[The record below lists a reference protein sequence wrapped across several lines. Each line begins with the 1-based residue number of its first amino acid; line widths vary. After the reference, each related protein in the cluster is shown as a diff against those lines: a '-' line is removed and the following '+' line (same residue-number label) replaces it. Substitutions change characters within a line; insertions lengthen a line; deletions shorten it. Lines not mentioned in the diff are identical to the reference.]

1 MFHLRRGRNI
11 RLRRMRPYIDMDN
24 MPEIIYTEQRKGRKA
39 RIMRTSAI
47 RNICAAFVLIGI
59 LSGCVPP
66 AEKAPPKLADYHN
79 KMGMAYLNEGKTQL
93 AFVEFQKAV
102 QIEPNNKD
110 IAYNLGIVY
119 LQLEDNENAKQYFLK
134 AVKLDPKFA
143 DAYNNLGVT
152 YMQLGQWRDAVE
164 AFQKALANLLYRT
177 PEKAFYSMGM
187 SYYRLAEYEKAVDA
201 FKDSIRRDN
210 TFVLP
215 YYGMALAY
223 NKLERLGDAAE
234 MMDRAIMIDPNYQGN
249 RDRKV
254 ADMKERLYSAK
265 GEEEKDLRDYLEI
278 MQY

>member
-1 MFHLRRGRNI
+1 
-11 RLRRMRPYIDMDN
+11 
-24 MPEIIYTEQRKGRKA
+24 MPEIIYTEQKKRRKA
-39 RIMRTSAI
+39 RTMRTSAI
-47 RNICAAFVLIGI
+47 RHICAVFVLIGI
-59 LSGCVPP
+59 LNGC
-66 AEKAPPKLADYHN
+66 APSVEVAPQKQADYHN
-79 KMGMAYLNEGKTQL
+79 KMGMAYLNEGKIQF

-102 QIEPNNKD
+102 QIEPNNKE
-110 IAYNLGIVY
+110 IVYNLGIVY

-152 YMQLGQWRDAVE
+152 YMQLGQWRDAVG

-187 SYYRLAEYEKAVDA
+187 SYYRLGEYEKAVDA

-210 TFVLP
+210 TFVFS

-234 MMDRAIMIDPNYQGN
+234 IMDRAILADPNYQGN
-249 RDRKV
+249 RDKKV
-254 ADMKERLYSAK
+254 ADMKERLYTAK
-265 GEEEKDLRDYLEI
+265 GEEEQDLRDWLEI

>member
-1 MFHLRRGRNI
+1 
-11 RLRRMRPYIDMDN
+11 MDN
-24 MPEIIYTEQRKGRKA
+24 MPAIIYTEQRKVRKA
-39 RIMRTSAI
+39 RTMRNSTI
-47 RNICAAFVLIGI
+47 RILCTAFILCGI

-66 AEKAPPKLADYHN
+66 AEKAPQKQAEYHN
-79 KMGMAYLNEGKTQL
+79 KMGMAYLNEGKIQL

-102 QIEPNNKD
+102 QIEPDNKD
-110 IAYNLGIVY
+110 IDYNLGIVY

-152 YMQLGQWRDAVE
+152 YMQLGQWRDAVG

-187 SYYRLAEYEKAVDA
+187 SYYRLGEYKKAVDS

-223 NKLERLGDAAE
+223 NKLERFGDAAE
-234 MMDRAIMIDPNYQGN
+234 MLDRAIIVDPGYQGS
-249 RDRKV
+249 RDKKV
-254 ADMKERLYSAK
+254 DDMKGRLYTTK
-265 GEEEKDLRDYLEI
+265 GDEEKDLLDFLEI